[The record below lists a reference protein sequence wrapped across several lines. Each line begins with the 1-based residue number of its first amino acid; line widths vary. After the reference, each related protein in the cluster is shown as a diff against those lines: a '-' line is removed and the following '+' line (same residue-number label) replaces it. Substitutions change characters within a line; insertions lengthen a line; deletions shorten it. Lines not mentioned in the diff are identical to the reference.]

1 MSVLQPASGEIGQGS
16 VLDGVPWSL
25 EAPPL
30 GIALTNTCD
39 LEHDKADFLILAA
52 LKPAKAIIQQSK
64 DFKSRLDGAE
74 GDVLRRKAW
83 DSLADLLADFIH
95 NASVRRYYFLDG
107 RSALDLDPLFVDFQH
122 LISVPISQARS
133 LPQMAAL
140 TSPAGRSSSFTSRRT
155 LPGLGWIGSCPVTSR
170 SSRRC

>member
-1 MSVLQPASGEIGQGS
+1 MSVLQPASGEIDQGS

-83 DSLADLLADFIH
+83 
-95 NASVRRYYFLDG
+95 G
-107 RSALDLDPLFVDFQH
+107 
-122 LISVPISQARS
+122 
-133 LPQMAAL
+133 
-140 TSPAGRSSSFTSRRT
+140 
-155 LPGLGWIGSCPVTSR
+155 
-170 SSRRC
+170 